1 MRHRLTGFGFGPIQ
15 AGLFVKEAH
24 DTGTFE
30 RLVVAE
36 IDPRLVDAVRSNDHS
51 YAVNVAHTDGIEA
64 VTVTGVELF
73 NPSCARDL
81 QELQAALARSTEIVT
96 ALPAVDL
103 FDQGDKSIA
112 RLIAASLD
120 TECADERLVYTAEN
134 HNHAAEILQE
144 RVGRYVTAPL
154 QSVQFLNTVV
164 GKMSRVVTDTEE
176 IRVRN
181 LCPIAPGIERA
192 FLVEAFNHILVTQ
205 CTLKGVTPGITVF
218 EQKSDLMPFEEAK
231 LYGHNAIHALM
242 AYLGALGRRTSMA
255 ELTRDQDLMDIAQA
269 AFTSESGA
277 ALIRKYAELGDAL
290 FTAAGYRQFALDLLE
305 RMGNPHLGDTIE
317 RAARDPLRKLQY
329 QDRIFG
335 TMRLALGQDIEPVN
349 MALGAA
355 AALDYLLA
363 RAKQY
368 AIPPGLCPASR
379 ESMDAHSLKSL
390 LTWIW
395 QGEQYADLEA
405 LAHLVLRAWPQLK
418 RFRVKC

>member
-1 MRHRLTGFGFGPIQ
+1 MRHVLTGFGFGPIQ
-15 AGLFVKEAH
+15 AGLFAKEAH
-24 DTGTFE
+24 DAGTFD

-36 IDPRLVDAVRSNDHS
+36 IDPGLVNAVRANDHS
-51 YAVNVAHTDGIEA
+51 YSVNVAHEDGIEA
-64 VTVTGVELF
+64 VTISDVELL
-73 NPSCARDL
+73 NPTCVQDL
-81 QELQAALARSTEIVT
+81 LELQAALARSTEIVS
-96 ALPAVDL
+96 ALPAVGL
-103 FDQGDKSIA
+103 FDQGDQSIA
-112 RLIAASLD
+112 RLIAASLN
-120 TECADERLVYTAEN
+120 TECADGRLVYTAEN

-144 RVGRYVTAPL
+144 RVEQYVTAPGRA
-154 QSVQFLNTVV
+154 VQFLNTVV

-176 IRVRN
+176 IRARN
-181 LCPIAPGIERA
+181 LHPIAPGIERA

-218 EQKSDLMPFEEAK
+218 EQKPDLMPFEEAK
-231 LYGHNAIHALM
+231 LYGHNAIHALT
-242 AYLGALGRRTSMA
+242 AYLGALRQRTSMA
-255 ELTRDQDLMDIAQA
+255 ELTLDKDIMSVALA
-269 AFTSESGA
+269 AFLSESGA
-277 ALIRKYAELGDAL
+277 ALIKKYVGLGDAL

-335 TMRLALGQDIEPVN
+335 TMRLALDWGIEPTN

-363 RAKQY
+363 QREQY
-368 AIPPGLCPASR
+368 AIPPDLCPAPR
-379 ESMDAHSLKSL
+379 ASMDAQQMKSL

-405 LAHLVLRAWPQLK
+405 LARPVLQAWPRLE
-418 RFRVKC
+418 RFRM